1 MLLSVKADRHGAY
14 HWSIMDSRPG
24 RRPVARGVQRYAD
37 IRECQTAAMQLL
49 SAAAAQMIA
58 LQDRDGSWRWLV
70 HGPDGK
76 RLAESAV
83 RFDNAAAC
91 GFALHE
97 LRTQLADATHA
108 VLPADQTLQA
118 L

>member
-1 MLLSVKADRHGAY
+1 MVLSVKADRHGAF
-14 HWSIMDSRPG
+14 HWSIMDSRQG
-24 RRPVARGVQRYAD
+24 RRPVARGVQRYTD
-37 IRECQTAAMQLL
+37 VHECQAAAMQLL
-49 SAAAAQMIA
+49 SAAAAQMMA
-58 LQDRDGSWRWLV
+58 LQDRDGGWRWVV
-70 HGPDGK
+70 HGADGR

-97 LRTQLADATHA
+97 LRKQFARAA
-108 VLPADQTLQA
+108 QAASPAGKTLQA